1 MRLTK
6 LNLRNFRG
14 FANVEQSIDL
24 DHNIVLLH
32 GRNASGKT
40 SIFDA
45 IELLLTGSI
54 RRLHHVSDLPEV
66 LINARTPEV
75 PARLALELLSGRRS
89 QVAEAIIENSKAPIV
104 NGALPRVES
113 ELFLHAAYLQQA
125 DIRRL
130 VTSDSAGLGDV
141 IRALALD
148 DSVFKLEDALAEAGI
163 TRSARN
169 YAAVTRKLDGL
180 VQESAVLQQ
189 QVAATRSTIANI
201 ESTDPQQDV
210 WKSSLQQ
217 IAAKLSIVVDTDNA
231 GTIQGAIE
239 KIDLK
244 VQERLRLAIEDRRSA
259 EDLLRRCAAS
269 VARKKEIDN
278 SGRLMQSLGAQ
289 KNEAEQ
295 KLSQIDTRIV
305 DLHQQLRKPEFG
317 AGITETRLALIGALE
332 RIQSIPNLDMC
343 PVCDRPFANLR
354 DHIFDKI
361 STQRAEQ
368 SLTEQ
373 SVRKLQADL
382 EAQSI
387 ERRAMTRNIDE
398 LDRNIRNLKA
408 DASAFDEEMSELLA
422 QFRTG
427 PEHETS
433 LESIEQFTKNREQ
446 LAIGQIEELTLVTT
460 EIGRIR
466 SSISASRIRSAEL
479 RKQISSAQDRLS
491 KVSAKL
497 ERARAAHKR
506 LDAFVE
512 TAEEVRRRLSSG
524 INDVI
529 QEFVMGR
536 TKDAFE
542 DLFRRLAKNPFFQV
556 TVSGAKVRRH
566 KPEVDWCAVY
576 GEREFPGE
584 AVFSQG
590 ELNCCAIAFFLALAT
605 SHPEGLHFLLLDDP
619 VQNMDELHIEEF
631 GNVLKFLKDI
641 LGWQIVVGLHDQSVY
656 QFLKRQL
663 HPSTQG
669 QSLIGYVFDQGD
681 DGSRILKDMSTRFDP
696 ASLIA
701 EVA

>member
-1 MRLTK
+1 
-6 LNLRNFRG
+6 
-14 FANVEQSIDL
+14 
-24 DHNIVLLH
+24 
-32 GRNASGKT
+32 
-40 SIFDA
+40 
-45 IELLLTGSI
+45 
-54 RRLHHVSDLPEV
+54 
-66 LINARTPEV
+66 
-75 PARLALELLSGRRS
+75 
-89 QVAEAIIENSKAPIV
+89 
-104 NGALPRVES
+104 
-113 ELFLHAAYLQQA
+113 
-125 DIRRL
+125 
-130 VTSDSAGLGDV
+130 
-141 IRALALD
+141 
-148 DSVFKLEDALAEAGI
+148 
-163 TRSARN
+163 
-169 YAAVTRKLDGL
+169 
-180 VQESAVLQQ
+180 
-189 QVAATRSTIANI
+189 
-201 ESTDPQQDV
+201 
-210 WKSSLQQ
+210 
-217 IAAKLSIVVDTDNA
+217 
-231 GTIQGAIE
+231 
-239 KIDLK
+239 
-244 VQERLRLAIEDRRSA
+244 
-259 EDLLRRCAAS
+259 
-269 VARKKEIDN
+269 
-278 SGRLMQSLGAQ
+278 
-289 KNEAEQ
+289 
-295 KLSQIDTRIV
+295 
-305 DLHQQLRKPEFG
+305 
-317 AGITETRLALIGALE
+317 
-332 RIQSIPNLDMC
+332 
-343 PVCDRPFANLR
+343 
-354 DHIFDKI
+354 
-361 STQRAEQ
+361 
-368 SLTEQ
+368 
-373 SVRKLQADL
+373 
-382 EAQSI
+382 
-387 ERRAMTRNIDE
+387 MTRNIDE

-619 VQNMDELHIEEF
+619 VQNMDEAAYRGIRKCAQVSQRH
-631 GNVLKFLKDI
+631 
-641 LGWQIVVGLHDQSVY
+641 
-656 QFLKRQL
+656 
-663 HPSTQG
+663 
-669 QSLIGYVFDQGD
+669 
-681 DGSRILKDMSTRFDP
+681 SRMADCSWPPRPVRVSIPKTPTSPQYSRPVAHRLRF
-696 ASLIA
+696 
-701 EVA
+701 